1 MQPFISKSKQWCMTW
16 LIVWVIMYLL
26 VIVAYPAS
34 PSLWFGWMPGSVI
47 TTFGLMVVTLILGYF
62 FCKQRFKT

>member
-1 MQPFISKSKQWCMTW
+1 MQPFISKSKQWWMTW

-34 PSLWFGWMPGSVI
+34 PSLWFGWMPDSVI
-47 TTFGLMVVTLILGYF
+47 TTFGLMVVTLILGYL

>member
-1 MQPFISKSKQWCMTW
+1 MTW
-16 LIVWVIMYLL
+16 LIVWVIMYVL

-34 PSLWFGWMPGSVI
+34 PSLWFGWMPDSVI